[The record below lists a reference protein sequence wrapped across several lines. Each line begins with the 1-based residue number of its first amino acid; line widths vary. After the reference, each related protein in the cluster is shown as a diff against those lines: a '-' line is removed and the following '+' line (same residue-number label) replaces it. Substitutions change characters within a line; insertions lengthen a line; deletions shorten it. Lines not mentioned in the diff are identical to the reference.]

1 MTTTSTATSAPW
13 SARGYPGGVKPFVV
27 YTLLRVALFVACYSL
42 TIGVYMLLAGT
53 DSVPVLWPLLVA
65 VVVSSLLSYPLLRGP
80 RERFARRIEERAQRA
95 TERFEA
101 SKAKEDVD

>member
-1 MTTTSTATSAPW
+1 MTTASTAASVRGP
-13 SARGYPGGVKPFVV
+13 ARGYPGVVKPFVV

-42 TIGVYMLLAGT
+42 TIGIYMLLAGT

-65 VVVSSLLSYPLLRGP
+65 VVLSSLLSYPLLRGP
-80 RERFARRIEERAQRA
+80 RERFALRIEERAQRA

-101 SKAKEDVD
+101 AKAKEDVD

>member
-1 MTTTSTATSAPW
+1 M
-13 SARGYPGGVKPFVV
+13 KPFVI

-42 TIGVYMLLAGT
+42 TIGVYMLVAGT

-65 VVVSSLLSYPLLRGP
+65 VVLSSLLSYPLLRGP
-80 RERFARRIEERAQRA
+80 RVRFAQRIEERAQRA